1 MEVEALP
8 HTPWSLPGAPRPH
21 VPSGS
26 TRERN
31 RAATLTCL
39 HDSPRG
45 PGADHSRSSC
55 CSGSSGDGEPAQ
67 GPLPGHPH
75 HPQAV
80 HLLLGLLL
88 PTPKAPP
95 SPPHTLL
102 VSAARLGSFLH
113 RVQRRPLWRMAQ
125 TPPHPDP
132 PPPCLPAPGWVS
144 LFAECL
150 PTRKGKPTHRSC
162 TPVPAK
168 RHST

>member
-1 MEVEALP
+1 MTHPAGPEPTTPEAP
-8 HTPWSLPGAPRPH
+8 AAP
-21 VPSGS
+21 
-26 TRERN
+26 
-31 RAATLTCL
+31 
-39 HDSPRG
+39 
-45 PGADHSRSSC
+45 
-55 CSGSSGDGEPAQ
+55 
-67 GPLPGHPH
+67 GPLGMENR
-75 HPQAV
+75 
-80 HLLLGLLL
+80 
-88 PTPKAPP
+88 PKALSPGIPTTHRLCTCFLASCFPPLRPPP